1 MKKDFLISSS
11 LIFLVLLA
19 SSCASNIAR
28 SDLKAYQGYYYVNSE
43 YTYTG
48 EVFTYYKNG
57 NIESKGYMKNG
68 IPVNTFEYYVYSNE
82 LITKEDYKHFW
93 TFFAKIN
100 SKVAADIHSTEKLKN
115 NVIRGYILISNENG
129 VLFSSLNFIV
139 LKENYNSINLNQI
152 KTVYNRLIS
161 YHGINQIK
169 FKECEFEPD
178 FKVYDI
184 WDFPLPFAVLPPR
197 SL

>member
-68 IPVNTFEYYVYSNE
+68 IPVNTFEYYGYSNE
-82 LITKEDYKHFW
+82 LITKEDYKP
-93 TFFAKIN
+93 I
-100 SKVAADIHSTEKLKN
+100 STEKLKN

-184 WDFPLPFAVLPPR
+184 
-197 SL
+197 